1 MFCSSDSRRDCW
13 FFALTFLF
21 IATAVSADP
30 EFAETLAEKNAATL
44 SSPGLHFIDS
54 YCFSVGVYRS
64 TGTTDGEMAAT
75 EEGATLVAYSH
86 YLTAALIIDDVPRG
100 ISGPLR
106 DAVRKSAADKVIRH
120 LQVSGVEEIDD
131 DVDDLGNV
139 RVVLAVRSSAIDAEK
154 RHWNGCVTLV
164 RDSGLEGDDADAR
177 LWAEVLAN
185 TGKDPSPATDAWL
198 KIVCARPGLAAT
210 VHGTPI
216 GVTDGWTKLPEKID
230 DKTVSG
236 LTDER
241 LLELLN
247 RRPFDGTLIDGYQK
261 RLRDAGHVV
270 ASKSMTK
277 WHRVTQ
283 AKLLPP
289 PSVLEA
295 TFQAAGLKDSSA
307 FPGVFVVLKF
317 GDSWP
322 KYEDAQASPES
333 VALFKNAE
341 SNAESQKAL
350 LMFLKQFSE
359 EPSVDVASYVA
370 ASLLAFEQPAA
381 AEFWSRCSF
390 EWSPTHPYAGV
401 NLMRAIEKQNR
412 VADAKTL
419 AADLAGKKF
428 LDDWGQSEVNRVLTI
443 GQPDP
448 SATKNP

>member
-1 MFCSSDSRRDCW
+1 MFCSDHSRRYCW
-13 FFALTFLF
+13 LFASMILF
-21 IATAVSADP
+21 AATAVSADP
-30 EFAETLAEKNAATL
+30 ESAETAAEKNAATL
-44 SSPGLHFIDS
+44 SSPGLHFIDN

-75 EEGATLVAYSH
+75 EEGATLVAYSQ

-120 LQVSGVEEIDD
+120 LQVSGIEEIDD

-164 RDSGLEGDDADAR
+164 RDSVLEGDDADAR

-216 GVTDGWTKLPEKID
+216 GVMDGWTKLPEKID

-261 RLRDAGHVV
+261 WLRDSGHVV
-270 ASKSMTK
+270 ASKTMTR
-277 WHRVTQ
+277 WHRVTP
-283 AKLLPP
+283 AKSLPP

-295 TFQAAGLKDSSA
+295 TFQAAGLKDPTA

-317 GDSWP
+317 RDSWP
-322 KYEDAQASPES
+322 KYEDAQASPEA

-341 SNAESQKAL
+341 SQKAL
-350 LMFLKQFSE
+350 RMFLKQFSE

-370 ASLLAFEQPAA
+370 ASLLALEQPAA

-390 EWSPTHPYAGV
+390 EWSPTHPYAAI
-401 NLMRAIEKQNR
+401 NLMRAIEKQDR

-419 AADLAGKKF
+419 AADLAGKQF
-428 LDDWGQSEVNRVLTI
+428 LDDWGQSEVKRVLAI

-448 SATKNP
+448 SAAKKP